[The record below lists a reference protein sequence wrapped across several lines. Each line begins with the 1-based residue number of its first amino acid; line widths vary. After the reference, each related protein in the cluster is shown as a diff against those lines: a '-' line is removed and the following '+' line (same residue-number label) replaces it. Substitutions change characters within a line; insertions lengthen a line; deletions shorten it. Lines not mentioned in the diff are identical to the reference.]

1 MTHHGLPESQV
12 LRVGSWW
19 LWHAVPPRTRG
30 LQSEALSGHA
40 SKTSLEGKSQQLCT
54 CHPGG
59 HHQITDCSAIK
70 GLFHSS
76 PLLLSLDLERSET
89 APGKRRS
96 RSTREE
102 KEEEKSI
109 RPLSPPGTRVVAE
122 DRGKEKG
129 AGSGFYTTW
138 ELQKS
143 PTGGCPY
150 YYN

>member
-1 MTHHGLPESQV
+1 MV
-12 LRVGSWW
+12 NKDRSWW

-54 CHPGG
+54 CHLGG
-59 HHQITDCSAIK
+59 HHQITDCSTTK

-102 KEEEKSI
+102 KEAEKSI
-109 RPLSPPGTRVVAE
+109 RPLSPPGTRVAE
-122 DRGKEKG
+122 DRREGK
-129 AGSGFYTTW
+129 GSWIRFLYHVGTPKITNRR
-138 ELQKS
+138 LS
-143 PTGGCPY
+143 LLL
-150 YYN
+150 